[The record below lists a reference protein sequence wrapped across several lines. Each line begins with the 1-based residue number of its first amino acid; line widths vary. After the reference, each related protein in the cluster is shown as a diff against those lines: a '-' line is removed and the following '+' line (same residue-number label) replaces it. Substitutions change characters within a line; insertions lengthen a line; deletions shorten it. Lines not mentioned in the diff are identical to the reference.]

1 MTLSITPAYDREKPA
16 YVPEDADFYFYRVRE
31 GESLADIAVKFKV
44 PTQAVSQDGSSTAD
58 PIPGQVVEINLKS
71 YKNSC
76 C

>member
-16 YVPEDADFYFYRVRE
+16 YVPEDADLYFYRVRD
-31 GESLADIAVKFKV
+31 GESLDDIAVKFNV
-44 PTQAVSQDGSSTAD
+44 PSAAVSLGGAD
-58 PIPGQVVEINLKS
+58 LAPGQVVEINLKS